1 MRRRIR
7 IKFTKMSGAGNDFV
21 IVDNRQRILATG
33 VRDFVRVVAERRTGV
48 GADGVLLLEKSR
60 AANFR
65 VRYFN
70 ADGSYGGFCGNGGRC
85 IARYAVLNGIA
96 PKRMTFDALGHIY
109 EAEVNGR
116 KVRLRM
122 KDPKDEKLQV
132 ELRSGGMRFKLH
144 FVDTGSP
151 HAILFLD
158 ENDALLSGELSVLD
172 VMTLGRKLRNHPYFG
187 KRGTNVNFVKLNR
200 DGSLRV
206 RTYERGVEAET
217 FACGTGAVASAIIA
231 SRIRGIH
238 SPVTVIPKSQEPLLV
253 KFRTSDDRV
262 GEVYLEG
269 NADVTFSGEVTY
281 DPVVKTVAF

>member
-1 MRRRIR
+1 
-7 IKFTKMSGAGNDFV
+7 MSGAGNDFV

-33 VRDFVRVVAERRTGV
+33 VRDFVRAVAERRTGV
-48 GADGVLLLEKSR
+48 GADGVLLLEKSKV
-60 AANFR
+60 ANFR

-85 IARYAVLNGIA
+85 IARYALLNGIA
-96 PKRMTFDALGHIY
+96 PKRMTFDALEHIY

-122 KDPKDEKLQV
+122 KDPKDERLQV

-172 VMTLGRKLRNHPYFG
+172 VMTLGRKLRNHRYFG
-187 KRGTNVNFVKLNR
+187 KFGTNVDFVKLNR
-200 DGSLRV
+200 DGSLRI

-231 SRIRGIH
+231 SRIKGIH
-238 SPVTVIPKSQEPLLV
+238 SPVTVIPKSQEPLVV
-253 KFRTSDDRV
+253 KFRTLGDRI

-281 DPVVKTVAF
+281 DPAARTVAF